1 VQSRACLVERLKY
14 GIAMTQPSRVPM
26 PRPQFDEFLYA
37 PVLQEAN
44 GMPLTVLS
52 ALARLN
58 IDPWDEAQRLAKL
71 PREAAAL
78 ALSAVIAALPNG
90 PAAGPNAQAIVAR
103 LTALLPAGVAAG
115 ERSPDR
121 ARAAETK
128 NNVHAMLTYYLIG
141 MALYLG
147 VTWLL
152 GPPTPAIPPP
162 NVASPAAIAS
172 SPQAPAPSSAS
183 ETPGR
188 RD

>member
-1 VQSRACLVERLKY
+1 VRGCACLVERLTY
-14 GIAMTQPSRVPM
+14 GTAMTQPSRVPM
-26 PRPQFDEFLYA
+26 PGPQFDEFLYA
-37 PVLQEAN
+37 PVVQEAN

-58 IDPWDEAQRLAKL
+58 IDPWDEAQRLARL

-90 PAAGPNAQAIVAR
+90 PAAGANAQEIVAR
-103 LTALLPAGVAAG
+103 LTALLPAGVAPG
-115 ERSPDR
+115 VRPPDQ
-121 ARAAETK
+121 APAAQTK
-128 NNVHAMLTYYLIG
+128 NNVQAMLTYYLIG

-152 GPPTPAIPPP
+152 GPPTPAVPPP
-162 NVASPAAIAS
+162 ASPAAIATS
-172 SPQAPAPSSAS
+172 ARASSSAS
-183 ETPGR
+183 ETPDR

>member
-1 VQSRACLVERLKY
+1 
-14 GIAMTQPSRVPM
+14 MTQPSRVPM
-26 PRPQFDEFLYA
+26 LGRQFDQFLHA
-37 PVLQEAN
+37 PVVQEAN

-103 LTALLPAGVAAG
+103 LTALLPAGVAPG
-115 ERSPDR
+115 ERSADR
-121 ARAAETK
+121 ALAAGTK
-128 NNVHAMLTYYLIG
+128 NDVHAILTYYLIG

-147 VTWLL
+147 LTWLL
-152 GPPTPAIPPP
+152 GPATQATPPP

-172 SPQAPAPSSAS
+172 SPQAAAPASAS
-183 ETPGR
+183 ETR

>member
-1 VQSRACLVERLKY
+1 
-14 GIAMTQPSRVPM
+14 MTQPSRVPM
-26 PRPQFDEFLYA
+26 LGRQFDQFLHA
-37 PVLQEAN
+37 PVVQEAN

-103 LTALLPAGVAAG
+103 LTALLPAVVVAPD

-121 ARAAETK
+121 APAAATK
-128 NNVHAMLTYYLIG
+128 NNVQAMLTYYLIG

-152 GPPTPAIPPP
+152 GPPAPAIPPP
-162 NVASPAAIAS
+162 TVASPAAS
-172 SPQAPAPSSAS
+172 SAQSPAPSPAS
-183 ETPGR
+183 VTPGR
-188 RD
+188 SD